1 MSTEIDKDNGKD
13 RLRTVYI
20 ASLLVLATLLVLFV
34 QGTFIGLYDGSGNPA
49 IEILRIDLHDD
60 LVGNYSKIS
69 VTIMNNDSISHD
81 FTVSTFYDD
90 ELEYSFNTTV
100 KGGKVFTYQTDV
112 LPDKIPISSNETIDS
127 TLKVAKFMVYL
138 DDQSEPFEQTS
149 FVFKN

>member
-34 QGTFIGLYDGSGNPA
+34 QGTFIGLYEESGKPM
-49 IEILRIDLHDD
+49 IEIIRIDLYNDF
-60 LVGNYSKIS
+60 VGNYSKVS
-69 VTIMNNDSISHD
+69 VTITNNDSISHD

-90 ELEYSFNTTV
+90 ELEDSFNTTV
-100 KGGKVFTYQTDV
+100 KSGKVFTYQTDV
-112 LPDKIPISSNETIDS
+112 LPDKIPITSSETIDS

-138 DDQSEPFEQTS
+138 DEQSEPFEQTS